1 MEKNERLLIEKLQ
14 QKDPQALH
22 TLYKSYHSELCS
34 FVTNRLSDPQI
45 AEELT
50 QDILIQFLESIRD
63 FRFQCSVK
71 TFLFTIARNKVI
83 DHIRKKKV
91 KKVLFSHLPS
101 FIVDGLATVVMDE
114 DLERHELTQKLEHT
128 FNELPHDYQL
138 VLRLKYIDNKS
149 VKEISEVLVRSFKST
164 ESLLFRAR
172 KAFIEIYSSL
182 A

>member
-1 MEKNERLLIEKLQ
+1 MEKNERLLIEKLLH
-14 QKDPQALH
+14 KDSQALH
-22 TLYKSYHSELCS
+22 TLYKSYHAELCS
-34 FVTNRLSDPQI
+34 FVSNRLSDPHI
-45 AEELT
+45 AEELA

-63 FRFQCSVK
+63 FRFQCSIK

-83 DHIRKKKV
+83 DYMRKKKV
-91 KKVLFSHLPS
+91 KRVFFSHLPQ
-101 FIVDGLATVVMDE
+101 FVVDGLATVVLDE
-114 DLERHELTQKLEHT
+114 DLERHELTQKLEKT

-138 VLRLKYIDNKS
+138 VLRLKYIENKS
-149 VKEISEVLVRSFKST
+149 VKEISEVLIRSFKST

>member
-1 MEKNERLLIEKLQ
+1 MENSERLLIEKLL
-14 QKDPQALH
+14 QKNPQALH
-22 TLYKSYHSELCS
+22 TLYKTYHAELS
-34 FVTNRLSDPQI
+34 HFVANRLSEPHI

-63 FRFQCSVK
+63 FRYQCSLK

-91 KKVLFSHLPS
+91 KRIFFSHLPS
-101 FIVDGLATVVMDE
+101 FVVDGLATVVMDE
-114 DLERHELTQKLEHT
+114 DLERHELTQKLEKT
-128 FNELPHDYQL
+128 FNDLPHDYQL
-138 VLRLKYIDNKS
+138 VLRLKYIEDKS
-149 VKEISEVLVRSFKST
+149 VKEIAEVLVRSFKST

-172 KAFIEIYSSL
+172 KAFIEIYSNL

>member
-1 MEKNERLLIEKLQ
+1 MEKDERLLIEKLLR
-14 QKDPQALH
+14 KDSQALH
-22 TLYKSYHSELCS
+22 TLYKTYHAELCN
-34 FVTNRLSDPQI
+34 FVTNRLSDHHL

-63 FRFQCSVK
+63 FRYQCSVK

-83 DHIRKKKV
+83 DHIRKKKIKRV
-91 KKVLFSHLPS
+91 FFSHLPS
-101 FIVDGLATVVMDE
+101 FVVDGLATVVMDE
-114 DLERHELTQKLEHT
+114 DLERHELTQKLEQT

-138 VLRLKYIDNKS
+138 VLRLKYIENRS

-172 KAFIEIYSSL
+172 KAFIDIYSSL